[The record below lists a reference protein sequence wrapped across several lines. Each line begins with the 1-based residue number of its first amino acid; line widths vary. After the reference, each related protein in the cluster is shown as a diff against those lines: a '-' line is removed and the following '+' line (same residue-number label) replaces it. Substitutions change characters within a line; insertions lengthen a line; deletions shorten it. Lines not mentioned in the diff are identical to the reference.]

1 LDLASLLTGDN
12 ATFVDQAYLRYLE
25 DPGSVDPEWRAVFR
39 GLPRPSDGQTPG
51 RVPVWGR
58 RSIFNPV
65 GVKPGGSEV
74 QEVAERQ
81 TNVAQLI
88 NAWRVRGHMVADLDP
103 LGRLER
109 TEHPELTLPYYGL
122 GDADMDVPVTSR
134 PLNGVPEVTTL
145 RHILA
150 RLRSAYGGSIG
161 AEFMNIED
169 LDQKAWVQQQLETL
183 QDRPTL
189 DRDQQLRVLDKLID
203 ADAFE
208 RFLHTRFPGTKRF
221 SLEGVDSLIPLMD
234 LLAEQAAASGVREI
248 VIGMAHRGRLNVLA
262 NTLEKPAHMILG
274 EFQDEDPDTVMGSG
288 DVKYHLGF
296 SHDATTVNG
305 DPIHLSLTFNPSHL
319 EAVNAVVA
327 GRVRA
332 KQDREGR
339 GASRRCMPVVLHGDA
354 AFAGQGTVAE
364 VLNLGALHGYR
375 TGGTI
380 HIVVNNQI
388 GFTAA
393 PRDSRST
400 PYATDVARMMAIP
413 ILHVNGE
420 DPEAVAAVVQIALAW
435 RQTFREDVVID
446 LYGFRRHGHN
456 EGDDPSI
463 TQPAMVRAIKTLDPT
478 WKGYAAQLVEG
489 GVIGPGEAE
498 ARYQAAHE
506 RMDAALQDV
515 GVKAPP
521 PPPPSQNPLRENWR
535 YWTSGS
541 EKRVDT
547 SYPRA
552 ELRQLL
558 HAANELP
565 SGFRGHRTI
574 QRILKR
580 RLEMAD
586 GQRPCDWAVAEQAAY
601 ATLLVHGF
609 RVRISGQDSQ
619 RGTFAHRHA
628 QLVDVETGHEHYP
641 LDNLAKGQA
650 AFRVYD
656 SMLSEAGVLGFE
668 FGYSLDYPDA
678 LVIWEA
684 QFGDF
689 ANGAQV
695 MIDNFIVA
703 SEQKWGRMTGL
714 VMLLPHGYEG
724 QGPEHSS
731 ARLERFLMLC
741 AEDNMQVVY
750 PTTPANFFHL
760 LRRQVLRKVRKPLI
774 VMSPKSLLRHP
785 ACVSDLDALAEGR
798 FHRVLADSAELSE
811 VRRVVLCSG
820 KVFYD
825 LSAAR
830 AEAGVSDVA
839 LVRVEELYPY
849 PADRILEEVERYPGA
864 EVVWAQEEPRNMG
877 AWPVYC
883 DWLREL
889 LPADRQPRYVGRKPA
904 ASPATGSHKVHVRE
918 QQQLIE
924 EALA

>member
-1 LDLASLLTGDN
+1 MDLASLLTGDN
-12 ATFVDQAYLRYLE
+12 AAFIDQAYMRYLE
-25 DPGSVDPEWRAVFR
+25 DPRSVDPEWREVFR
-39 GLPRPSDGQTPG
+39 ELPRPTDGQTPG
-51 RVPVWGR
+51 RVPVWRR

-74 QEVAERQ
+74 QVVSERQ
-81 TNVAQLI
+81 TKVAQLI

-103 LGRLER
+103 LHRLER
-109 TEHPELTLPYYGL
+109 TEHPELTLAYYGL
-122 GDADMDVPVTSR
+122 TEADLDVPVTSR
-134 PLNGVPEVTTL
+134 PLFGVPEVTTL
-145 RHILA
+145 RHILS
-150 RLRSAYGGSIG
+150 RLRAAYGGSIG
-161 AEFMNIED
+161 AEFMNIQNLE
-169 LDQKAWVQQQLETL
+169 QKVWVQEQLETL
-183 QDRPTL
+183 HDEPVL
-189 DRDQQLRVLDKLID
+189 DREHQLRVLDKLID

-221 SLEGVDSLIPLMD
+221 SLEGNDSLIPLMD
-234 LLAEQAAASGVREI
+234 LLAEEAAASGVKEL

-262 NTLEKPAHMILG
+262 NTLEKPAHLILG
-274 EFQDEDPDTVMGSG
+274 EFQDEEPDTVMGSG

-296 SHDATTVNG
+296 SHDATTLRG
-305 DPIHLSLTFNPSHL
+305 DHIHLGLTFNPSHL
-319 EAVNAVVA
+319 EAVNAVVE
-327 GRVRA
+327 GRTRA
-332 KQDREGR
+332 KQEREGR
-339 GASRRCMPVVLHGDA
+339 GSSRRCMPVVMHGDA

-375 TGGTI
+375 SGGTI

-420 DPEAVAAVVQIALAW
+420 DPEAVAACVKLAVAW
-435 RQTFREDVVID
+435 RQRFREDVVID

-463 TQPAMVRAIKTLDPT
+463 TQPEMVRAIKTMKPT
-478 WKGYAAQLVEG
+478 WQNYAATLVEQ
-489 GVIGPGEAE
+489 GVIPPGEAQ
-498 ARYQAAHE
+498 ARYQAHHE
-506 RMDAALQDV
+506 AMDQALEDV

-535 YWTSGS
+535 YWTSGTD
-541 EKRVDT
+541 KRVDT
-547 SYPRA
+547 TYPRA
-552 ELRQLL
+552 ELRDLL
-558 HAANELP
+558 HRANELP
-565 SGFRGHRTI
+565 DDFHGHKTLKRL
-574 QRILKR
+574 LKR
-580 RLEMAD
+580 RLQMAD
-586 GQRPCDWAVAEQAAY
+586 GERPCDWGLAEQAAF

-628 QLVDVETGHEHYP
+628 QLIDIENGHEYYP
-641 LDNLAKGQA
+641 LDHLAPGQA
-650 AFRVYD
+650 PFRVYD

-703 SEQKWGRMTGL
+703 SEQKWGRHSGL

-731 ARLERFLMLC
+731 ARLERFMMLC
-741 AEDNMQVVY
+741 AEDNIQIVNA
-750 PTTPANFFHL
+750 TTPANLFHL
-760 LRRQVLRKVRKPLI
+760 MRRQVLRKIRKPLI

-785 ACVSDLDALAEGR
+785 DCVSSIDELAEGR
-798 FHRVLADSAELSE
+798 FHRVIGDAAELAD

-825 LSAAR
+825 LDAAR
-830 AEAGVSDVA
+830 TERGQADVA

-849 PADRILEEVERYPGA
+849 PSDRILEEVERYPGA

-924 EALA
+924 EALS